1 MLQLASIL
9 VSLFVG
15 YGLVIEDPSLITR
28 LPDIISYLCPSSDVC
43 SSNRSS
49 ETKDYVELGPEME
62 SCCAGD
68 YINSV
73 FTVVTDIYFIT
84 KMFIKTVNHP

>member
-1 MLQLASIL
+1 MFQLASIL

-15 YGLVIEDPSLITR
+15 YGLAIEDSSLFTR
-28 LPDIISYLCPSSDVC
+28 LPDIISYVCPSSGVC

-49 ETKDYVELGPEME
+49 ETGDYVELEQGME
-62 SCCAGD
+62 SCCAGS

-73 FTVVTDIYFIT
+73 
-84 KMFIKTVNHP
+84 

>member
-15 YGLVIEDPSLITR
+15 YGLVIEDSSLIIR
-28 LPDIISYLCPSSDVC
+28 LPDIISYLCPNSDVC

-49 ETKDYVELGPEME
+49 ETKDYVELEQGME
-62 SCCAGD
+62 SCCAGM

-73 FTVVTDIYFIT
+73 LTVVTKCILYN
-84 KMFIKTVNHP
+84 KKVH